1 MTDTTVNEPA
11 KPSHVQIDPMAAA
24 SEAMA
29 LNEFYRQRALLLA
42 NQIATL
48 TRQLEAAHAATVE
61 AENAKEITDRE
72 LDGLRAEREVIFA
85 DLSAANQKA
94 FDLSEENDRLR
105 TMLPAVDDT
114 EEGED

>member
-11 KPSHVQIDPMAAA
+11 KPTHVQINPMAAA
-24 SEAMA
+24 GEYAA
-29 LNEFYRQRALLLA
+29 LNAYYRDRNLALA
-42 NQIATL
+42 HQITVL

-61 AENAKEITDRE
+61 AENAKEMINRE
-72 LDGLRAEREVIFA
+72 LDGLRTEREVIFA
-85 DLSAANQKA
+85 DLSAANQKV

-105 TMLPAVDDT
+105 ALLPTEDET

>member
-11 KPSHVQIDPMAAA
+11 KPTHVQIDPMAAA
-24 SEAMA
+24 GEAMA
-29 LNEFYRQRALLLA
+29 LNEFYRQRTLLLA
-42 NQIATL
+42 NEVAAL
-48 TRQLEAAHAATVE
+48 RSQLEAANAATVE
-61 AENAKEITDRE
+61 AENANEMTIRE

-85 DLSAANQKA
+85 DLSAANQKV

-105 TMLPAVDDT
+105 TLLPAEDNT

>member
-1 MTDTTVNEPA
+1 MTETTVSEPA

-42 NQIATL
+42 NQIAVL

-61 AENAKEITDRE
+61 AENAKEMTSRE
-72 LDGLRAEREVIFA
+72 LDGLRAEREVIFT

-105 TMLPAVDDT
+105 AMLPAGYDT